1 MVGSS
6 TSAKNLGVA
15 LTPGVESA
23 MPAVKPIRRM
33 SKERCGDVSTTSL
46 NSQADVNV
54 RTPSKQ
60 FQETR
65 VLLFLGMHLSR
76 VHRVSRESMR
86 GPTACETNTTFVF
99 YTQHALGSLS
109 TLLSTLPL
117 VPLDPLQITPPC
129 VALSQCRVKTP
140 PFRARP
146 RLPPLLLP
154 RPGKLMTKLALIQ
167 THPSTAN
174 GHGMLQ
180 IVSPSHHTRNTWL
193 AYLTV

>member
-1 MVGSS
+1 MAGGVAVGVAAGSVVGSS

-65 VLLFLGMHLSR
+65 V
-76 VHRVSRESMR
+76 
-86 GPTACETNTTFVF
+86 
-99 YTQHALGSLS
+99 
-109 TLLSTLPL
+109 
-117 VPLDPLQITPPC
+117 
-129 VALSQCRVKTP
+129 
-140 PFRARP
+140 
-146 RLPPLLLP
+146 
-154 RPGKLMTKLALIQ
+154 
-167 THPSTAN
+167 
-174 GHGMLQ
+174 
-180 IVSPSHHTRNTWL
+180 
-193 AYLTV
+193 